1 LRTKEYFKRLEV
13 FPTSNKIS
21 SMKTN
26 PQNTIICVVDLEN
39 SVSIYTKDFKFLF
52 KLEDYKAPDNEIFT
66 TFSPNGEYFIMSSKE
81 IKEIIVVE
89 IETQKKNI
97 FRRFFRYLF
106 VHFVPFKDFM
116 IIKAFRHLSTTN
128 EFLNSGSIEN
138 KDGNPF
144 IPLFD
149 FQNKIMYMFTSES
162 CILRFDLDS
171 MELIDTKENSGVD
184 NLIKKGFLMKNGN
197 LFVFSMF
204 DQFMLDKNLKI
215 LRHAKSSLDFNYLNF
230 LDVVETENYLISI
243 LTNTCLAIQDPETLS
258 RLILYK
264 RKHEFSSILYLG
276 ANPKDSCILT
286 GVQTSTNVFAW
297 FLNGNSKIIQLLK
310 RNKATDVQFHF
321 EEIDELFIQN
331 QTSMKIEQ
339 KVELEKFQK
348 KSSNSLFYI
357 SLSVLIV
364 FISFL
369 FLFKSFPKKGI

>member
-1 LRTKEYFKRLEV
+1 
-13 FPTSNKIS
+13 
-21 SMKTN
+21 
-26 PQNTIICVVDLEN
+26 
-39 SVSIYTKDFKFLF
+39 
-52 KLEDYKAPDNEIFT
+52 
-66 TFSPNGEYFIMSSKE
+66 
-81 IKEIIVVE
+81 
-89 IETQKKNI
+89 
-97 FRRFFRYLF
+97 
-106 VHFVPFKDFM
+106 M

-162 CILRFDLDS
+162 CIHRFDLDS
-171 MELIDTKENSGVD
+171 MELIDTKESSGVD
-184 NLIKKGFLMKNGN
+184 NLINKGFLMKNGN

-204 DQFMLDKNLKI
+204 DQFMLDKSLKI

-230 LDVVETENYLISI
+230 LDVVETENYLISM
-243 LTNTCLAIQDPETLS
+243 LTNTCLAIQDPEMLS

-310 RNKATDVQFHF
+310 RNKATDIQFHF
-321 EEIDELFIQN
+321 EEIDELSIQRE
-331 QTSMKIEQ
+331 TSMKIEQ
-339 KVELEKFQK
+339 KVKLEKFQKK

-357 SLSVLIV
+357 ILSVLIV
-364 FISFL
+364 FISILYFQW
-369 FLFKSFPKKGI
+369 KK